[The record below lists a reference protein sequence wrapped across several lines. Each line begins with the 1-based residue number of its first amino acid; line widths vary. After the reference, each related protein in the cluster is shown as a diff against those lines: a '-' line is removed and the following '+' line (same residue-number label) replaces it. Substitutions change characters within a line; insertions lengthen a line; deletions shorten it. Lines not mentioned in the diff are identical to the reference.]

1 MSRSSPILFNDI
13 VADLRQ
19 SGIRSATERCKAI
32 GGINLGQGVCD
43 IPTQEAIKQVASDAI
58 LGDKNLYG
66 PYLGIAEL
74 REALARKIESFNKIK
89 VDPANEILVSHGSTG
104 AYVSTIKALFNPGDE
119 IILFEPFYGYHKMIA
134 ELFGVKTVGVPIE
147 AGTYA
152 VDFDRLTA
160 AVTRKTRAIVI
171 CTPCNPSGKVFSKE
185 ELIRIGELAKQF
197 NGVIITDEI
206 YEYIVYPG
214 YEHISIASLDDFK
227 ERTITL
233 SGFSKTYNVT
243 GWRLGY
249 GYGPAH
255 LIDKISL
262 VHDFLYICANTPLQ
276 YGMLAALQLDASYYA
291 TMCADFLTKQ
301 RIMVQGLRDL
311 GFIVHEP
318 QGAYY
323 LLADFRNLGFQDD
336 EEAITALLENAKVAA
351 VTGRSFYQQ
360 PESGRYELRFCFAL
374 SEEKIKL
381 ALERLAGCLRG

>member
-1 MSRSSPILFNDI
+1 MTNSSKIIFNDI

-43 IPTQEAIKQVASDAI
+43 IPAQTVIKQAAADAI
-58 LGDKNLYG
+58 FGDKNLYG
-66 PYLGIAEL
+66 PYLGIPEL
-74 REALARKIESFNKIK
+74 REALAHKIENFNKIK
-89 VDPANEILVSHGSTG
+89 VNPANEILVSHGSTG

-134 ELFGVKTVGVPIE
+134 ELFGVKIVGVPID
-147 AGTYA
+147 AKTYA
-152 VDFDRLTA
+152 LDFDRLA
-160 AVTRKTRAIVI
+160 AAITNKTRGIVI
-171 CTPCNPSGKVFSKE
+171 CTPCNPSGKVFNKQ
-185 ELIRIGELAKQF
+185 ELIRIGELAEKF
-197 NGVIITDEI
+197 NLVIITDEI

-214 YEHISIASLDDFK
+214 YEHISIASLNNFK

-249 GYGPAH
+249 GYGPAN
-255 LIDKISL
+255 LIEKISL

-276 YGMLAALQLDASYYA
+276 YGMLAALQLDANYYSN
-291 TMCADFLTKQ
+291 MCADFLIKQ
-301 RIMVQGLRDL
+301 RIMVSGLRDL

-323 LLADFRNLGFQDD
+323 LLADFRNLGFHDD

-360 PESGRYELRFCFAL
+360 EESGRYELRFCFAL
-374 SEEKIKL
+374 SEEKINL
-381 ALERLAGCLRG
+381 ALERLSGYLRR